1 LGHTD
6 VTKNLIS
13 YPISVKLLDNSKIHE
28 CKILQTT
35 QGLNPNISMVSE
47 AEVKFE
53 TDLIKNEDYMYFEI
67 LGEEISSK
75 SNNIYDINHRI
86 ANVLPFRFIRTNS
99 FQTWKNLL
107 YATIFANLF
116 GFSTMMLII
125 RQPFYLQPN
134 DFKQHVLY
142 KNNVISSK
150 VKDSILSNS
159 TNIFDTV
166 QKNYNHFSFIFRNK
180 TKAYIISKD
189 YKMYFTY
196 IKKRELFSFSFI
208 LIVQLFA
215 FCVLIFV
222 FNTFL
227 VYRKV
232 NRKYLFTK
240 KSAFSV

>member
-1 LGHTD
+1 MNWALITAFLTIFFGIPSYLALRKKYTNQLFYIEENFIGLYNNIVKSFENIEIKYKGNDVNENLFLLRGFILYLGHTD

-13 YPISVKLLDNSKIHE
+13 YPISIKLLDNSKIHE

-125 RQPFYLQPN
+125 RQPFYLIMWTEMVGRFP
-134 DFKQHVLY
+134 
-142 KNNVISSK
+142 
-150 VKDSILSNS
+150 
-159 TNIFDTV
+159 
-166 QKNYNHFSFIFRNK
+166 
-180 TKAYIISKD
+180 
-189 YKMYFTY
+189 
-196 IKKRELFSFSFI
+196 
-208 LIVQLFA
+208 
-215 FCVLIFV
+215 
-222 FNTFL
+222 
-227 VYRKV
+227 
-232 NRKYLFTK
+232 
-240 KSAFSV
+240 